1 MADGSLIFD
10 TKINSEGLSSG
21 LKAGMVA
28 LTALG
33 VAGAAAAYKV
43 TRSALDSSAALEQNI
58 GGVETLFGAQGK
70 SLRGYAQMTGQTVEE
85 AQGKYKTLMQ
95 SQKMVMDNAKI
106 AYKTAGVSANTYMQQ
121 ITSFSASL
129 LQSLGGDTV
138 KAAKIGNMAMVDM
151 SDNANKFGTNIGDI
165 QHAYQG
171 FAKQNFT
178 MLDNLKLGYGGT
190 KEEMQRLIDKANELN
205 AQHGKHTKYTIDSF
219 SDIVQAIHTVQD
231 EMHITGTTA
240 EEAMSTVSGSIGSAK
255 AAWDNFL
262 NGEISADELVH
273 SVVIAFKNVKKA
285 LDKIIPRLLEGIP
298 KAFKALGKEL
308 NMPILTEIGNIIQ
321 FLIKNFE
328 AFKAVVLG
336 LTIAFGGLKIA
347 MAAINLASTI
357 LNNPTALLNPVT
369 AITLAIGLLI
379 AAIIYLWNNCKPFR
393 DFFINMWKSIATVVK
408 TVWNGIKAFFTAI
421 IPGII
426 TFIKAYFTVWLTF
439 HKMVFK
445 AIFTVVKAVWN
456 GIKAFFTVI
465 IPGIIT
471 FIKAY
476 FTALLNFHKMVFKGI
491 FTVIKTVWNGI
502 KTFFTRIVPNIVNT
516 IIKFFSKLPGK
527 ISGFFTKI
535 VSNIMRWGQNAF
547 NVAKNGAKKIWDG
560 IVNTVSKLPS
570 KMMSLGADIVKG
582 LGNGITAAWGWV
594 KSKVSGLVGGLVD
607 GVKGLLGIHSPSTV
621 FKYIGKMCVDGFEE
635 SFDEF
640 NPYETLDK
648 TISAKKGVISANFLS
663 NLPSAASVENTK
675 EVNQTFNIYQPV
687 KTPSEVARAIRLEQQ
702 YGLAGV

>member
-43 TRSALDSSAALEQNI
+43 TRSALDSSAALEQNV
-58 GGVETLFGAQGK
+58 GGIETLFGAQGK

-308 NMPILTEIGNIIQ
+308 NMPILTALGNIIQ

-328 AFKAVVLG
+328 LFKSVVLG

-408 TVWNGIKAFFTAI
+408 TVWNGIKAFFT
-421 IPGII
+421 
-426 TFIKAYFTVWLTF
+426 
-439 HKMVFK
+439 
-445 AIFTVVKAVWN
+445 
-456 GIKAFFTVI
+456 VI

-491 FTVIKTVWNGI
+491 FIVIKTIWNGI

>member
-43 TRSALDSSAALEQNI
+43 TRSALDSSAALEQNV
-58 GGVETLFGAQGK
+58 GGIETLFGAQGK

-308 NMPILTEIGNIIQ
+308 NMPILTALGNIIQ

-336 LTIAFGGLKIA
+336 LATAFVGLKIA
-347 MAAINLASTI
+347 M
-357 LNNPTALLNPVT
+357 TAMNVVSALSNPVT

-393 DFFINMWKSIATVVK
+393 NFFINMWKGIATVVK
-408 TVWNGIKAFFTAI
+408 T
-421 IPGII
+421 
-426 TFIKAYFTVWLTF
+426 
-439 HKMVFK
+439 
-445 AIFTVVKAVWN
+445 VWN

-471 FIKAY
+471 FIKLY
-476 FTALLNFHKMVFKGI
+476 FTTLLNFHKMVFKGI

>member
-33 VAGAAAAYKV
+33 AAGAAAAYKV

-308 NMPILTEIGNIIQ
+308 NMPILTAIGNIIQ

-336 LTIAFGGLKIA
+336 LATAFIGLKVA
-347 MAAINLASTI
+347 MTAMNLVS
-357 LNNPTALLNPVT
+357 ALSNPVT

-393 DFFINMWKSIATVVK
+393 NFFINMWKGIATVVK
-408 TVWNGIKAFFTAI
+408 TVWNGIKAFFSA
-421 IPGII
+421 
-426 TFIKAYFTVWLTF
+426 
-439 HKMVFK
+439 
-445 AIFTVVKAVWN
+445 
-456 GIKAFFTVI
+456 I

-491 FTVIKTVWNGI
+491 FIVIKTIWNGI
-502 KTFFTRIVPNIVNT
+502 KTFFTRIVPNIVDT